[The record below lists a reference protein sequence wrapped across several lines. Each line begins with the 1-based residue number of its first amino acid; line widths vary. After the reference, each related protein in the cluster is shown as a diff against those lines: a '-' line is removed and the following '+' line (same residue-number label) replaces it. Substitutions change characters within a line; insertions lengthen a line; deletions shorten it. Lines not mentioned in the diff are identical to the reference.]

1 MIIPSEKAC
10 PLLDYGFPPLS
21 NSSLIHGECRAI
33 YRLCGGDEM
42 PIHISLPTS
51 KRLFFFFLKLPFN
64 LQSCFLITKEKVS
77 SHCIHLFLLILQR
90 TSIKLGH
97 STYWWILRFLQTPSN
112 SNPTSFTK
120 STMLFQLNAITTMKT

>member
-51 KRLFFFFLKLPFN
+51 KRLFFFFKTA
-64 LQSCFLITKEKVS
+64 LQSTIMFSDNQRKSFISLYSFVS
-77 SHCIHLFLLILQR
+77 PHFAKNLNQIRAFDILVDFEISSN
-90 TSIKLGH
+90 TIKFKPN
-97 STYWWILRFLQTPSN
+97 ILYKIYYAFP
-112 SNPTSFTK
+112 
-120 STMLFQLNAITTMKT
+120 A